1 MNRVFFPGG
10 ENCFCGERKREKH
23 SKNKQ
28 TLLLFGGEIPP
39 PPPKGPEKTLTV
51 KDTFP
56 DSLVPRP
63 PLQRGAWVEGGSW
76 YEMILLID
84 RLGHVRNT
92 DYSG

>member
-1 MNRVFFPGG
+1 MNRVFFQGG
-10 ENCFCGERKREKH
+10 KIAFVGRENV
-23 SKNKQ
+23 KNIQK
-28 TLLLFGGEIPP
+28 TNLVIVWGGNS
-39 PPPKGPEKTLTV
+39 PPPKALKKTLTV

-63 PLQRGAWVEGGSW
+63 PLQRGAWVEGGSG